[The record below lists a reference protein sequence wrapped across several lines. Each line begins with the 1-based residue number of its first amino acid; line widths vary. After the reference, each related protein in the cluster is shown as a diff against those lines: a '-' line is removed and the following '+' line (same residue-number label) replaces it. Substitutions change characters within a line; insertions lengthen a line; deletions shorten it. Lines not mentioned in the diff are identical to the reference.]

1 MCQRKYLDTLWSTST
16 EPLTKSLTTHNMKT
30 LISSTEDSATYEFIS
45 GDVIRVVEYN
55 KPQPQEGEEPAL
67 EQPFNH
73 EAMSE
78 VEYQSWLSWLGEA
91 D

>member
-1 MCQRKYLDTLWSTST
+1 
-16 EPLTKSLTTHNMKT
+16 MKT
-30 LISSTEDSATYEFIS
+30 LISSTENSATYEFTS

-55 KPQPQEGEEPAL
+55 KPQPQEGEEQTT

-78 VEYQSWLSWLGEA
+78 AEYQSWLSWLGEA